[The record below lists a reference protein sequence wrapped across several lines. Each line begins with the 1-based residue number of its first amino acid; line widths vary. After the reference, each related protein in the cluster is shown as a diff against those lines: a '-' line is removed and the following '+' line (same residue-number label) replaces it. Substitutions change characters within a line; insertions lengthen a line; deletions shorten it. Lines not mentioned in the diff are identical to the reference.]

1 MIILALLFDSL
12 SDVKRPFYQAEYP
25 IAIGNE
31 KVIER
36 KNTQLPY
43 LVMNVLPLHFLNK
56 KRYSI

>member
-12 SDVKRPFYQAEYP
+12 SDVNRPFYQAEQP

-31 KVIER
+31 KVTER

-43 LVMNVLPLHFLNK
+43 MVIACF
-56 KRYSI
+56 RRSF